1 MGAGVTVNDKGE
13 LVAPQKGEA
22 FSIIQLG
29 GVEKGKNLLSFQVK
43 SGSLRC
49 TVSCIKRFKNLKT
62 FVFTG
67 SENVLN
73 VPADADFVRITVW
86 NTGDDPL
93 VLAGASLKQ
102 Q

>member
-1 MGAGVTVNDKGE
+1 VNDKGE

-22 FSIIQLG
+22 FSVIQLG
-29 GVEKGKNLLSFQVK
+29 GVEKGKNTLSFRIK

-67 SENVLN
+67 SENVLD